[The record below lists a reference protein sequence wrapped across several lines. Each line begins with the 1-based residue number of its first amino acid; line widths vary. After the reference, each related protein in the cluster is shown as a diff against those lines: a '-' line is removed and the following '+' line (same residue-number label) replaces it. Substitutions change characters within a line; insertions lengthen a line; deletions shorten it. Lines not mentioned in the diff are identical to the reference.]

1 MTIGLGMTVLSSEHR
16 LRSTVAWRA
25 WPLFQVSRLARYYVV
40 AVSMASAVA
49 IGYTAAHTTFVSH
62 QIVSFAILLC
72 CGLASVE
79 ATRRIDYTQG
89 VLVRDLLTVWCLPV
103 AILLPPFYALVVPGP
118 LLALTQLRVH
128 RGLIYRRVFS
138 AAAISLAYGS
148 ASWMFRAL
156 PASFA
161 GPAPHWGRH
170 TVTWGLAVAACDV
183 LAWLVNNWLIVVAIK
198 STDRTARLRDLI
210 FNTEAL
216 FADFVQWNLAVV
228 ITLVAGDSPVLLV
241 FAAPAVLMQRR
252 FMMHAQLLSSSRI
265 DSKTGLLNAAAWE
278 REASAQITRAT
289 RAHAPVTVALIDI
302 DRFKTVNDTYGH
314 LAGDEVLKAVSR
326 MFTETLR
333 AYDVVGRFGG
343 EEFVVLL
350 PRTNSEDAL
359 RIAERL
365 RHHVAESPI
374 SISPGDGSLR
384 VAITV
389 SIGIASLAG
398 AHRQLTDLLAAAD
411 TALYIAKDGGRN
423 QTRVMTDDSYF
434 QPAPEPAN

>member
-1 MTIGLGMTVLSSEHR
+1 MTVLSLDHR
-16 LRSTVAWRA
+16 LRSALAWRD
-25 WPLFQVSRLARYYVV
+25 WPLLQLTPPVRCFIIGVSAG
-40 AVSMASAVA
+40 AATA
-49 IGYTAAHTTFVSH
+49 IGYAAAHTTFVGH
-62 QIVSFAILLC
+62 QFVSFAILLC

-89 VLVRDLLTVWCLPV
+89 GLVRDLLTVWCLPV

-128 RGLIYRRVFS
+128 RGLIYRRVFT

-148 ASWMFRAL
+148 ASWLFHAL
-156 PASFA
+156 PDSFA
-161 GPAPHWGRH
+161 GPSPHWGRH
-170 TVTWGLAVAACDV
+170 TVSWGLAVALCDV
-183 LAWLVNNWLIVVAIK
+183 LAWLVNNWLILVAIK
-198 STDRTARLRDLI
+198 ASDRTARLRDLV

-228 ITLVAGDSPVLLV
+228 ITLVAADSPVLLV

-265 DSKTGLLNAAAWE
+265 DPKTGLLNAAAWE

-289 RAHAPVTVALIDI
+289 RAHAPVTIALIDI
-302 DRFKTVNDTYGH
+302 DRFKTVNDTHGH
-314 LAGDEVLKAVSR
+314 LAGDEVLKAISR
-326 MFTETLR
+326 MFTEVLR
-333 AYDVVGRFGG
+333 GYDAVGRFGG

-350 PRTNSEDAL
+350 PRTSSEEAFH
-359 RIAERL
+359 IAERL
-365 RHHVAESPI
+365 RNHIAESAI
-374 SISPGDGSLR
+374 SISPGEGSLR

-389 SIGIASLAG
+389 SIGIASLTG

-411 TALYIAKDGGRN
+411 TALYMAKDGGRN
-423 QTRVMTDDSYF
+423 QTRVITDDGYF
-434 QPAPEPAN
+434 QSAPEPAN

>member
-1 MTIGLGMTVLSSEHR
+1 MTVLSLDHR
-16 LRSTVAWRA
+16 LRSVLAWLD
-25 WPLFQVSRLARYYVV
+25 WPVLQLPRPVRCYIIAVPVV
-40 AVSMASAVA
+40 AATA
-49 IGYTAAHTTFVSH
+49 IGYAAAHTTFVGD
-62 QIVSFAILLC
+62 QLVSFAILLC

-89 VLVRDLLTVWCLPV
+89 GLVRDLLTVWCLPV

-128 RGLIYRRVFS
+128 RGLIYRRVFT
-138 AAAISLAYGS
+138 AAAIGLAYGS
-148 ASWMFRAL
+148 ASWMFRVL

-161 GPAPHWGRH
+161 GPSPHWGRH
-170 TVTWGLAVAACDV
+170 TVTWGIAVAVCDV
-183 LAWLVNNWLIVVAIK
+183 LAWLVNNWLIVVGIK
-198 STDRTARLRDLI
+198 ASDPTARLRDLV

-228 ITLVAGDSPVLLV
+228 ITVVAANSPVLLA

-289 RAHAPVTVALIDI
+289 RVHAPVTVALIDI
-302 DRFKTVNDTYGH
+302 DRFKTVNDTHGH

-326 MFTETLR
+326 MFKEMLR

-350 PRTNSEDAL
+350 PRTNSEDAF
-359 RIAERL
+359 RIAERV
-365 RHHVAESPI
+365 RHHIAESPI

-389 SIGIASLAG
+389 SMGIASLTG
-398 AHRQLTDLLAAAD
+398 AQRQLTDLLAAAD
-411 TALYIAKDGGRN
+411 TALYRAKDGGRN
-423 QTRVMTDDSYF
+423 QTRVMTDDGCF